1 MLQSQGLKKDL
12 PKFVIAST
20 SYLAEETFL
29 FEAEDDSGKPK
40 SSVKWGGIQELSGL
54 AKRWGNEN
62 WESKEDVVNLYA
74 SGSYVCIKKE
84 VPYFDN
90 AYLYMLKND

>member
-29 FEAEDDSGKPK
+29 FEAEDNSGNPK
-40 SSVKWGGIQELSGL
+40 TVKW
-54 AKRWGNEN
+54 
-62 WESKEDVVNLYA
+62 
-74 SGSYVCIKKE
+74 
-84 VPYFDN
+84 
-90 AYLYMLKND
+90 

>member
-74 SGSYVCIKKE
+74 SGSYVCIEKE

>member
-29 FEAEDDSGKPK
+29 FEAEDNSGNPK
-40 SSVKWGGIQELSGL
+40 SVKWGGIEELSGL

-84 VPYFDN
+84 VPYFEN